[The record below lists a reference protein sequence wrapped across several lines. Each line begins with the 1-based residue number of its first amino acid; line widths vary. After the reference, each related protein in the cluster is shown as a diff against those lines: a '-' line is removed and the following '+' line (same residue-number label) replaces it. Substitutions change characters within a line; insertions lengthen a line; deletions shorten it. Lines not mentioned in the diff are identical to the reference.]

1 MDSKEQLQ
9 DAYKEIRAGN
19 FQKAEAI
26 YKDILKISSNNF

>member
-19 FQKAEAI
+19 FQKAEAYI
-26 YKDILKISSNNF
+26 RYIKNIFK